1 MLWFDEKIYLSDVL
15 YIFYVCY
22 CNIYF
27 ISMCVIDIS
36 VRQYVIDGCSVVVL
50 CKYICIDDCEDKYL
64 YLRNTYLQ

>member
-1 MLWFDEKIYLSDVL
+1 
-15 YIFYVCY
+15 
-22 CNIYF
+22 
-27 ISMCVIDIS
+27 MCVIDIS